1 MKISLLHKAR
11 ITGAQFMY
19 SHCLVFSR
27 SANVYEGSAGIMI
40 QHLLSLS
47 LSPSPSQCV
56 FVSVCLSLCVHF
68 MEEK

>member
-1 MKISLLHKAR
+1 
-11 ITGAQFMY
+11 MY